1 MYLPLRPLS
10 SVHSWRY
17 PVLGPVILAASRSD
31 KMRRFVSAAP
41 GTKQVVDRFIAGESV
56 DQVVP
61 IVQDAADKGL
71 EVTLDVVGEDI
82 TTPAQAEAA
91 RDAYLELIERLK
103 VLDLGPRAEMSV
115 KLSMFGQSLP
125 SPAATLNGEPSG
137 LAPTFPGGHE
147 LALANVRPVVEA
159 AAAIGTTVTLDAE
172 DHTTLDSMFAIH
184 EELRKDFPQTGCVI
198 QSYLFRTEDD
208 ARRLAA
214 AGSRVRIVK
223 GAYKEPAS
231 VAYQDKAEID
241 KAYVRITKILMAGE
255 GYPMIGSHDPRLI
268 AIAQELGRQYGRKL
282 DEYEFQMLYGIR
294 SDEHIRLAAEG
305 HRMRV
310 YTAYGTDWYGYFMRR
325 LAEKPANLLFFGR
338 SVLTKG

>member
-1 MYLPLRPLS
+1 M
-10 SVHSWRY
+10 
-17 PVLGPVILAASRSD
+17 LGPAILAASRSD
-31 KMRRFVSAAP
+31 KMRRIVSAAP
-41 GTKQVVDRFIAGESV
+41 VTKPVVNRFIPGETV
-56 DQVVP
+56 DQVIP
-61 IVQDAADKGL
+61 IVEDLTGKGL

-82 TTPAQAEAA
+82 TTVEQSHAA
-91 RDAYLELIERLK
+91 RDAYLDLIEQLAH
-103 VLDLGPRAEMSV
+103 LGLGETVEMSV
-115 KLSMFGQSLP
+115 KLSMFGQAL
-125 SPAATLNGEPSG
+125 E
-137 LAPTFPGGHE
+137 GGHE

-184 EELRKDFPQTGCVI
+184 EELRREHPQTGCVI
-198 QSYLFRTEDD
+198 QAYLFRTEAD

-223 GAYKEPAS
+223 GAYKEPAE

-241 KAYVRITKILMAGE
+241 KAYVRILKILMEGE

-268 AIAQELGRQYGRKL
+268 AIGQELARQAGRKL

-294 SDEHIRLAAEG
+294 SEEHLRLAAEG

-325 LAEKPANLLFFGR
+325 LAEKPANLLFFLR
-338 SVLTKG
+338 SMITKN

>member
-1 MYLPLRPLS
+1 M
-10 SVHSWRY
+10 
-17 PVLGPVILAASRSD
+17 LGPAILAASRSD
-31 KMRRFVSAAP
+31 KMRRIVSAAP
-41 GTKQVVDRFIAGESV
+41 VTKPVVNRFIPGETV
-56 DQVVP
+56 DQVIP
-61 IVQDAADKGL
+61 IVEDLTGKGL

-82 TTPAQAEAA
+82 TTVEQSHAA
-91 RDAYLELIERLK
+91 RDAYLELIEQLAH
-103 VLDLGPRAEMSV
+103 LGLGETVEMSV
-115 KLSMFGQSLP
+115 KLSMFGQAL
-125 SPAATLNGEPSG
+125 E
-137 LAPTFPGGHE
+137 GGHE

-184 EELRKDFPQTGCVI
+184 EELRRDFPQTGCVI
-198 QSYLFRTEDD
+198 QAYLFRTEAD

-223 GAYKEPAS
+223 GAYKEPAE
-231 VAYQDKAEID
+231 VAYLDKAEID
-241 KAYVRITKILMAGE
+241 KAYVRIMKILMEGE

-268 AIAQELGRQYGRKL
+268 AIAQELARQAGRKL

-294 SDEHIRLAAEG
+294 SEEHLRLAAEG

-325 LAEKPANLLFFGR
+325 LAEKPANLLFFLR
-338 SVLTKG
+338 SMITKN

>member
-1 MYLPLRPLS
+1 M
-10 SVHSWRY
+10 
-17 PVLGPVILAASRSD
+17 LGPVILAASRSD
-31 KMRRFVSAAP
+31 RMRRFVSAAP
-41 GTKQVVDRFIAGESV
+41 GTKQVVARFIAGENV

-61 IVQDAADKGL
+61 VVEDAVARGL

-82 TTPAQAEAA
+82 TTREQAAAA
-91 RDAYLELIERLK
+91 RDAYLELVERLAG
-103 VLDLGPRAEMSV
+103 LGFGPRVEMSV
-115 KLSMFGQSLP
+115 KLSMFGQSLD
-125 SPAATLNGEPSG
+125 
-137 LAPTFPGGHE
+137 GGHE

-184 EELRKDFPQTGCVI
+184 EELRKDFPDTGCVI
-198 QSYLFRTEDD
+198 QAYLFRTEQD

-214 AGSRVRIVK
+214 DGSRVRLVK

-231 VAYQDKAEID
+231 VAVQDRAEID
-241 KAYVRITKILMAGE
+241 KAYVRILRILMEGE

-268 AIAQELGRQYGRKL
+268 AIGQELARGAGRKL

-294 SDEHIRLAAEG
+294 GDEQLRLAAEG

-325 LAEKPANLLFFGR
+325 LAEKPANLLFFLR
-338 SVLTKG
+338 SMITKN

>member
-1 MYLPLRPLS
+1 M
-10 SVHSWRY
+10 
-17 PVLGPVILAASRSD
+17 LGPAILAASRSD
-31 KMRRFVSAAP
+31 KMRRIVSAAP
-41 GTKQVVDRFIAGESV
+41 VTKPVVNRFIPGETV
-56 DQVVP
+56 DQVIP
-61 IVQDAADKGL
+61 IVEDLTGKGL

-82 TTPAQAEAA
+82 TTVEQSHAA
-91 RDAYLELIERLK
+91 RDAYLQLIEQLAH
-103 VLDLGPRAEMSV
+103 LGLGETVEMSV
-115 KLSMFGQSLP
+115 KLSMFGQAL
-125 SPAATLNGEPSG
+125 E
-137 LAPTFPGGHE
+137 GGHE

-184 EELRKDFPQTGCVI
+184 EELRRDFPQTGCVI
-198 QSYLFRTEDD
+198 QAYLFRTEAD

-223 GAYKEPAS
+223 GAYKEPAE

-241 KAYVRITKILMAGE
+241 KAYVRILKILMEGE

-268 AIAQELGRQYGRKL
+268 AIGQELARQAGRKL

-294 SDEHIRLAAEG
+294 SEEHLRLAAEG

-325 LAEKPANLLFFGR
+325 LAEKPANLLFFLR
-338 SVLTKG
+338 SMITKN

>member
-1 MYLPLRPLS
+1 M
-10 SVHSWRY
+10 
-17 PVLGPVILAASRSD
+17 LGPLILAASRSD
-31 KMRRFVSAAP
+31 KMRKIVSAAP
-41 GTKQVVDRFIAGESV
+41 VTKPVVNRFIPGETV
-56 DQVVP
+56 DQVIP
-61 IVQDAADKGL
+61 IVADLSQKGL

-82 TTPAQAEAA
+82 TTVEQSYAA
-91 RDAYLELIERLK
+91 RDAYLELIEHLK
-103 VLDLGPRAEMSV
+103 ELELGERAEMSV
-115 KLSMFGQSLP
+115 KLSMFGQSL
-125 SPAATLNGEPSG
+125 E
-137 LAPTFPGGHE
+137 GGHE

-198 QSYLFRTEDD
+198 QAYLFRTEAD

-241 KAYVRITKILMAGE
+241 KAYVRILKTLMDGE

-268 AIAQELGRQYGRKL
+268 AITQELARKAGRKL

-294 SDEHIRLAAEG
+294 SEEHLRLAAEG

-325 LAEKPANLLFFGR
+325 LAEKPANLLFFVR
-338 SVLTKG
+338 SMITKN

>member
-1 MYLPLRPLS
+1 M
-10 SVHSWRY
+10 
-17 PVLGPVILAASRSD
+17 LGPVILAASRSD
-31 KMRRFVSAAP
+31 KMRRIVSAAP
-41 GTKQVVDRFIAGESV
+41 VTKPVVNRFIPGETV
-56 DQVVP
+56 DQVIP
-61 IVQDAADKGL
+61 IVEDLTRSGL

-82 TTPAQAEAA
+82 TEVAQSHAA
-91 RDAYLELIERLK
+91 RDAYLQLIEHLD
-103 VLDLGPRAEMSV
+103 VLGLGETVEMSV
-115 KLSMFGQSLP
+115 KLSMFGQAL
-125 SPAATLNGEPSG
+125 E
-137 LAPTFPGGHE
+137 GGHE

-184 EELRKDFPQTGCVI
+184 EELRRDFPQTGCVI
-198 QSYLFRTEDD
+198 QAYLFRTEAD

-223 GAYKEPAS
+223 GAYKEPAE

-241 KAYVRITKILMAGE
+241 KAYVRIMKILMEGE

-268 AIAQELGRQYGRKL
+268 AIAQELARAAGRKL

-294 SDEHIRLAAEG
+294 SEEHLRLAAEG

-325 LAEKPANLLFFGR
+325 LAEKPANLLFFLR
-338 SVLTKG
+338 SMITKN

>member
-1 MYLPLRPLS
+1 M
-10 SVHSWRY
+10 
-17 PVLGPVILAASRSD
+17 LGPVILAASRSD
-31 KMRRFVSAAP
+31 KMRKLVSAAP
-41 GTKQVVDRFIAGESV
+41 VTKPVVNRFIPGESV
-56 DQVVP
+56 DQVVR
-61 IVQDAADKGL
+61 IVEEMVGKGL
-71 EVTLDVVGEDI
+71 ELTLDVVGEDI
-82 TTPAQAEAA
+82 TTPEQAAHA
-91 RDAYLELIERLK
+91 RDAYLELIERLGE
-103 VLDLGPRAEMSV
+103 LGHGTKAEMSV
-115 KLSMFGQSLP
+115 KLSMFGQSL
-125 SPAATLNGEPSG
+125 E
-137 LAPTFPGGHE
+137 GGHE

-198 QSYLFRTEDD
+198 QAYLFRTEDD

-223 GAYKEPAS
+223 GAYKEPAE
-231 VAYQDKAEID
+231 VAYLDKSEID
-241 KAYVRITKILMAGE
+241 KSYVRILKILMEGE

-268 AIAQELGRQYGRKL
+268 AIGQELARRAGRKL

-294 SDEHIRLAAEG
+294 SEEHLRLAAEG

-325 LAEKPANLLFFGR
+325 LAEKPANLLFFVR
-338 SVLTKG
+338 SMITKN

>member
-1 MYLPLRPLS
+1 
-10 SVHSWRY
+10 
-17 PVLGPVILAASRSD
+17 VILAASRSD
-31 KMRRFVSAAP
+31 RMRRFVSAAP

-61 IVQDAADKGL
+61 IVIEATDKGL

-82 TTPAQAEAA
+82 TTVEQSYAA
-91 RDAYLELIERLK
+91 RDAYLDLIAHLK
-103 VLDLGPRAEMSV
+103 DLGLGEKAEMSV
-115 KLSMFGQSLP
+115 KLSMFGQAL
-125 SPAATLNGEPSG
+125 E
-137 LAPTFPGGHE
+137 GGHE

-198 QSYLFRTEDD
+198 QAYLFRTEAD

-231 VAYQDKAEID
+231 VAYQDKGEID
-241 KAYVRITKILMAGE
+241 KAYVRITKVLMEGD

-268 AIAQELGRQYGRKL
+268 AIAQELGRRAGRKP

-294 SDEHIRLAAEG
+294 SEEHVRLAAEG

-338 SVLTKG
+338 SIITKN

>member
-1 MYLPLRPLS
+1 M
-10 SVHSWRY
+10 
-17 PVLGPVILAASRSD
+17 LGPVILAASRSD
-31 KMRRFVSAAP
+31 RMRRFVSAAP
-41 GTKQVVDRFIAGESV
+41 GTKQVVARFIAGESV

-61 IVQDAADKGL
+61 VVQDAVAKGL

-82 TTPAQAEAA
+82 TTREQAFAA
-91 RDAYLELIERLK
+91 RDAYLELIEHLK
-103 VLDLGPRAEMSV
+103 VLDLGTKAEMSI
-115 KLSMFGQSLP
+115 KLSMFGQAL
-125 SPAATLNGEPSG
+125 E
-137 LAPTFPGGHE
+137 GGHE

-198 QSYLFRTEDD
+198 QAYLYRTEAD

-214 AGSRVRIVK
+214 SGSRVRLVK
-223 GAYKEPAS
+223 GAYKEPAE
-231 VAYQDKAEID
+231 VAYQDKAETD
-241 KAYVRITKILMAGE
+241 KAYVRVLRVLMEGE

-268 AIAQELGRQYGRKL
+268 SIAQELARKAGRKL

-294 SDEHIRLAAEG
+294 GEEHLRLAAEG

-325 LAEKPANLLFFGR
+325 LAEKPANLLFFAR
-338 SVLTKG
+338 SILTKG

>member
-1 MYLPLRPLS
+1 M
-10 SVHSWRY
+10 
-17 PVLGPVILAASRSD
+17 LGPVILAASRSD

-41 GTKQVVDRFIAGESV
+41 GTKQVVDRFIAGETV
-56 DQVVP
+56 DHVIP
-61 IVQDAADKGL
+61 IVQDITGRGL

-82 TTPAQAEAA
+82 TTVEQSHAA
-91 RDAYLELIERLK
+91 RDAYLELVGRLK
-103 VLDLGPRAEMSV
+103 ELGLGERAEMSV
-115 KLSMFGQSLP
+115 KLSMFGQAL
-125 SPAATLNGEPSG
+125 E
-137 LAPTFPGGHE
+137 GGHE
-147 LALANVRPVVEA
+147 LALANVRPVVA
-159 AAAIGTTVTLDAE
+159 AAAEIGTTVTLDAE

-198 QSYLFRTEDD
+198 QAYLFRTEDD

-214 AGSRVRIVK
+214 NGSRVRIVK

-231 VAYQDKAEID
+231 VAVQDKPEID
-241 KAYVRITKILMAGE
+241 KAYVRIMKILMEGE

-268 AIAQELGRQYGRKL
+268 SIGQELARRAGRKL

-294 SDEHIRLAAEG
+294 SEEQNRLAAEG

-325 LAEKPANLLFFGR
+325 LAEKPANLLFFAR
-338 SVLTKG
+338 SILTKG

>member
-1 MYLPLRPLS
+1 M
-10 SVHSWRY
+10 
-17 PVLGPVILAASRSD
+17 LGPVILAASRSD
-31 KMRRFVSAAP
+31 RMRRFVSAAP
-41 GTKQVVDRFIAGESV
+41 GTKQVVARFIAGESV

-61 IVQDAADKGL
+61 VVQDAVAKGL

-82 TTPAQAEAA
+82 TTREQAFAA
-91 RDAYLELIERLK
+91 RDAYLELIEHLK
-103 VLDLGPRAEMSV
+103 ELDLGTKAEMSI
-115 KLSMFGQSLP
+115 KLSMFGQAL
-125 SPAATLNGEPSG
+125 E
-137 LAPTFPGGHE
+137 GGHE

-198 QSYLFRTEDD
+198 QAYLYRTEAD

-214 AGSRVRIVK
+214 SGSRVRLVK
-223 GAYKEPAS
+223 GAYKEPAE
-231 VAYQDKAEID
+231 VAYQDKSETD
-241 KAYVRITKILMAGE
+241 KAYVRVLRVLMEGE

-268 AIAQELGRQYGRKL
+268 SIAQELARRAGRKL

-294 SDEHIRLAAEG
+294 SEEHLRLAAEG

-325 LAEKPANLLFFGR
+325 LAEKPANLLFFAR
-338 SVLTKG
+338 SILTKG